1 MVVVEEAMGRERC
14 RKGSG
19 KFADRKHE
27 AMSSMSILFFNL
39 PGLTD
44 VDTRNLAADTPSFRT
59 IPSEAES
66 EFGPS
71 GCDSGTK
78 SELLC

>member
-27 AMSSMSILFFNL
+27 AMSSMSIL
-39 PGLTD
+39 
-44 VDTRNLAADTPSFRT
+44 
-59 IPSEAES
+59 
-66 EFGPS
+66 
-71 GCDSGTK
+71 
-78 SELLC
+78 LLICLV